1 MNPEIRC
8 HVCGAPELVSNANPH
23 KQVVFCAFCAGVARY
38 FSGVNFASFD
48 LEEKEQHLAAMLEAE
63 IPRAT
68 IPRLFWHGQHE
79 EIEALLNQI
88 K

>member
-1 MNPEIRC
+1 MNPEIKC
-8 HVCGAPELVSNANPH
+8 HVCGAHELAQNSNTNPD
-23 KQVVFCAFCAGVARY
+23 VVFCAFCAGVARY

-68 IPRLFWHGQHE
+68 IPRLFWHGQRE

>member
-8 HVCGAPELVSNANPH
+8 HVCGAHELAQNSNPNPD
-23 KQVVFCAFCAGVARY
+23 VVFCSTCAGIARY
-38 FSGVNFASFD
+38 LQGVTWSGLAD
-48 LEEKEQHLAAMLEAE
+48 DDKEQHLAAMLEAE